1 MHESDHW
8 YASRAVG
15 ANDAAK
21 STLQIGDIEGDG
33 DRKAE
38 IYGGILPSDQK
49 PIWFLQAPKL
59 MKHYAAAAWA
69 KEQGGALPTEKEG
82 EYLDTIKDNGAFKNL
97 FNRGGLFPGG

>member
-59 MKHYAAAAWA
+59 MKHSPPLR
-69 KEQGGALPTEKEG
+69 GPGARRRFADREG
-82 EYLDTIKDNGAFKNL
+82 RRVSGHHQRQRRIQEPFQ
-97 FNRGGLFPGG
+97 P